1 MVGERRDHTE
11 SVPDERRLLTIA
23 DYETKARDIL
33 PRPLFDVLFGWFGA
47 PGFEG
52 NTHSMEVLAA
62 TRLRPRVMA
71 GVEHRKLSTTVLGQP
86 ISLPVMIAPAG
97 YHQRS
102 HPEGELA
109 TARGAAGAGTLFTV
123 STASTYSIE
132 EVAEVAA
139 GPLWFQLYF
148 FRDRAINRHLIER
161 AEAAGYRALMITVDS
176 LGRSRERELRFDFT
190 RHTEHRTI
198 RSIDP
203 ERVQRNFQQ
212 IDASY
217 LSDGLS
223 YHMNFDRAFTW
234 DDLGWVRSV
243 TSLPI
248 VIKGVQTAE
257 DAALARAH
265 GVDAV
270 VVSNH
275 GGHALPDSRGTLEAL
290 PEVVEAAGAAVE
302 VYVDGGFR
310 RGPDVL
316 KALALGA
323 RAVLV
328 GRPIFWGLAVD
339 GEQGVRD
346 VLEIYRAELDGAM
359 TLCGVRDVAHVDPAL
374 VALPHAGAPGGAA
387 ATVAGQLATLAG
399 LVDRGRLS
407 PDEYERAKAL
417 VLAPGREEVGR

>member
-1 MVGERRDHTE
+1 MGGKSDQTE
-11 SVPDERRLLTIA
+11 SVADERDLLTIA
-23 DYETKARDIL
+23 DYEARAREVL

-52 NTHSMEVLAA
+52 NTHSMEALAA

-71 GVEHRKLSTTVLGQP
+71 GVEHRKLATTVLGEP
-86 ISLPVMIAPAG
+86 ISFPVLIAPAG

-109 TARGAAGAGTLFTV
+109 TARAAAAAGTVFTV

-132 EVAEVAA
+132 EVRDVSDGA
-139 GPLWFQLYF
+139 LWFQLYF
-148 FRDRAINRHLIER
+148 FRDRAINRHLMER

-176 LGRSRERELRFDFT
+176 LGRSRERETRFDFT

-198 RSIDP
+198 RTIDP
-203 ERVQRNFQQ
+203 ARVLRNFQQ
-212 IDASY
+212 IDATY
-217 LSDGLS
+217 LSDGVN

-234 DDLGWVRSV
+234 DDLAWVRSV

-290 PEVVEAAGAAVE
+290 PEVVEAVGSDLE

-316 KALALGA
+316 KALAVGA
-323 RAVLV
+323 RAVLI
-328 GRPIFWGLAVD
+328 GRPVFWGLAID

-346 VLEIYRAELDGAM
+346 VLGIYRDELDGAM
-359 TLCGVRDVAHVDPAL
+359 TLCGVTDVEQVDPAL
-374 VALPHAGAPGGAA
+374 VVLPPSGRRPTTGTAVAA
-387 ATVAGQLATLAG
+387 QLLVLAE
-399 LVDRGRLS
+399 LMDRGRLS
-407 PDEYERAKAL
+407 DGEYRRAKEA
-417 VLAPGREEVGR
+417 VLDGYRTGVIA